1 MAVRTLRLVET
12 SAPAGDEGDT
22 LMLDRRPV
30 KGGHMRVAF
39 TTSDMKNVNAHF
51 AGAKTIAVY
60 EVSQDDARFIEA
72 LQFDNASA
80 QEGAHGDDGEER
92 INARIRSLEGV
103 ALLFVKAIGGPAAAK
118 VVRAN
123 VHPIKLPKEE
133 SIAEVIERVQGMMK
147 GNPPPWLRKIMMETG
162 GMVDEMA
169 FMDDED

>member
-1 MAVRTLRLVET
+1 
-12 SAPAGDEGDT
+12 
-22 LMLDRRPV
+22 
-30 KGGHMRVAF
+30 MRVAF

-60 EVSQDDARFIEA
+60 DVSQDDSRFIEA

-92 INARIRSLEGV
+92 INARIRSLAGV

-133 SIAEVIERVQGMMK
+133 PIAEVIERVQGMMK

-162 GMVDEMA
+162 GTVDAMA
-169 FMDDED
+169 FMDEDE